1 MRRRLPHTLDVAIVL
16 VAASIPPV
24 YALMLLGRAG
34 VGLGAAEHVALI
46 GAAAAA
52 AGIAAGLLGVT
63 AERQGDARSAA
74 IGGAFAVMC
83 ALLLV
88 HGAATPGFI
97 VPADDLSTGA
107 TLAGA
112 LTLPVGGLAMV
123 FAAHPALRGP
133 RFVGMVLLATIGA
146 LAVIAA
152 VLVRNLGEPGA
163 MPAPDPLGP
172 LGIASVGIGLSA
184 FALLATRSAST
195 YLMTRPRRDLSVAV
209 GLVWLGAAQ
218 VAFGR
223 YQPGDAGFV
232 IVDVAI
238 LSGIAMVGVPVA
250 LDLASA
256 TPSRPLGGDLRAAE
270 LVHQQESYLGV
281 QVRSL
286 MARLVEKDL
295 STEEHTRRVAVLAV
309 QVGERLGLGA
319 KDLRTLATA
328 GLLHDIGKLRV
339 PDRILK
345 KPDKLTDEEYDLIR
359 RHPIWG
365 DELLGELDG
374 FSPALRQAVRQHH
387 ERLDGTGYPDRA
399 DAPEISLFSRIVAVA
414 DVFDALTSPRVYRDA
429 WPAER
434 ALAEIAR
441 CVGTEYDP
449 EAFAALERVVADGAV
464 PVAAVPVPERG
475 ARMDE
480 LPGHYVPPAAA
491 LAATDDGAG
500 A

>member
-1 MRRRLPHTLDVAIVL
+1 MLRRLPHTLDVAIVL
-16 VAASIPPV
+16 VASSIPPV
-24 YALMLLGRAG
+24 YALVLLGG
-34 VGLGAAEHVALI
+34 TPVGLGAAEHVALV
-46 GAAAAA
+46 GAAAIAS
-52 AGIAAGLLGVT
+52 GIAAGLLGVT

-88 HGAATPGFI
+88 NGAATPGFI
-97 VPADDLSTGA
+97 VPAGDLAGA

-112 LTLPVGGLAMV
+112 LTLPVGGVAMV
-123 FAAHPALRGP
+123 LASHPALRGP
-133 RFVGMVLLATIGA
+133 KYVGMVLIATIGA
-146 LAVIAA
+146 LALIAA
-152 VLVRNLGEPGA
+152 LLVRNLGEPGA
-163 MPAPDPLGP
+163 MPAPDPLGVG
-172 LGIASVGIGLSA
+172 GIASVAVGLLC
-184 FALLATRSAST
+184 FGLLATRSAST
-195 YLMTRPRRDLSVAV
+195 YLMTRRRRDLSVAA
-209 GLVWLGAAQ
+209 GLVWLGCAQ
-218 VAFGR
+218 VATGR
-223 YQPGDAGFV
+223 YVPGEAGFW
-232 IVDVAI
+232 IVDMAM
-238 LSGIAMVGVPVA
+238 LSGIAMVCVPVA

-256 TPSRPLGGDLRAAE
+256 TPSRPLGGDLKAAE

-319 KDLRTLATA
+319 TDLRTLATA

-345 KPDKLTDEEYDLIR
+345 KPDKLTNEEYELIR
-359 RHPIWG
+359 RHPVWR

-387 ERLDGTGYPDRA
+387 ERLDGTGYPDRV
-399 DAPEISLFSRIVAVA
+399 DAPEISVFSRIVAVA

-429 WPAER
+429 WPPER

-441 CVGTEYDP
+441 CVGAEYDA

-480 LPGHYVPPAAA
+480 LPGHYLPPSAA
-491 LAATDDGAG
+491 LAATDDGTTG
-500 A
+500 R